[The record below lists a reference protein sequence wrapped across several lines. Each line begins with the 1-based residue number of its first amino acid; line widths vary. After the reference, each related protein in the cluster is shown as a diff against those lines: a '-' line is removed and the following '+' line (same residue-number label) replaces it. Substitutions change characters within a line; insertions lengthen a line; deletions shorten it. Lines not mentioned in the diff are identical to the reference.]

1 MTKWVSYS
9 QLREY
14 VEAKDGKEVR
24 RLEWYISN
32 YSPTS
37 LYMFANIDIQPLSE
51 RERSLQ
57 VVNRHWCWTWTRNR
71 TRNTSPRTVEVRGGS
86 KAGCNGLL
94 AVSGLSHPS
103 LIIHRLL
110 SMPIIPLH
118 GLVYLPWLLCPNLWL
133 IESCDRMYIW
143 HRPKNFQQS
152 FTISVHN
159 MAFSPNIPME
169 LAIPKNYEFNNDAWN
184 HWQRGYPDFFKCHV
198 PKDVKAKYNN
208 ATVFSLVRQ

>member
-1 MTKWVSYS
+1 
-9 QLREY
+9 
-14 VEAKDGKEVR
+14 
-24 RLEWYISN
+24 
-32 YSPTS
+32 
-37 LYMFANIDIQPLSE
+37 MFANIDIQPLSE

-71 TRNTSPRTVEVRGGS
+71 TRNTSPRTVEVRGGG

-133 IESCDRMYIW
+133 IESCDGMGETSHSKSAISDIDRWRIFNRVLQSQFTTW
-143 HRPKNFQQS
+143 HFHP
-152 FTISVHN
+152 ISQWN
-159 MAFSPNIPME
+159 
-169 LAIPKNYEFNNDAWN
+169 LQYPKNYEFNDAWN